1 MSARKVA
8 VVTGSN
14 KGIGLATV
22 KQLCEQYDGDVYLTS
37 RNTELGQAAVEQ
49 LKKDFSVE
57 PKFHQLDIHDAD
69 SINNL
74 KNFLLEKYGGLDVLV
89 NNAGILYPMAA
100 TEPFCEQAEKTMAT
114 NYYATQNVCDILF
127 PILKPHARVVN
138 VSSSVG
144 MLSQILDKETR
155 EALGSPT
162 LTKVGLSRIVERYME
177 DARSGRH
184 LENGWRTNPY
194 FESKVF
200 LTALTRLQQ
209 KEFDEDPRDDL
220 VVNACHPGYVATDL
234 NSHQGP
240 LSTEEGARSS
250 VYAALLP
257 PGKESPRG
265 QMIWLDCRIVDWVN
279 DDLPLI

>member
-1 MSARKVA
+1 MSTRKVA

-22 KQLCEQYDGDVYLTS
+22 KQLCQQYDGDVYLTS
-37 RNTELGQAAVEQ
+37 RDIERGQAAVKQ
-49 LKKDFSVE
+49 LKQDFNVE

-89 NNAGILYPMAA
+89 NNAAVAYITA
-100 TEPFCEQAEKTMAT
+100 TAEPFLKLVEKTMAT
-114 NYYATQNVCDILF
+114 NYYATQRVCDILF

-138 VSSSVG
+138 VSSSAG
-144 MLSQILDKETR
+144 MLSRIPGKENR

-162 LTKVGLSRIVERYME
+162 LTKVKLNQIVERYMQ

-184 LENGWRTNPY
+184 LENGWKSNPY
-194 FESKVF
+194 IESKVF

-209 KEFDEDPRDDL
+209 KEFDDDPREDL
-220 VVNACHPGYVATDL
+220 VVNACHPGYVATDMTG
-234 NSHQGP
+234 HRGP
-240 LSTEEGARSS
+240 LTPEDGARVS

-257 PGKESPRG
+257 PGKGSPRG
-265 QMIWLDCRIVDWVN
+265 QMIWHDCRTVDWVN
-279 DDLPLI
+279 DDLPLV